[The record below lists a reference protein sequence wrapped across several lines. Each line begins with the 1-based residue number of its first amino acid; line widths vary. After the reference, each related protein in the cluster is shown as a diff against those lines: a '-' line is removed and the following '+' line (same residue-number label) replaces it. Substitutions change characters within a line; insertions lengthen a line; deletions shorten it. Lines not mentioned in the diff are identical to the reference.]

1 MKKKTITL
9 AVALF
14 AAAAGLRADT
24 SYLLIQG
31 PFGAGST
38 EATFKWQVNYG
49 AGLLVNGQGLLNT
62 VFGTPAQHADALAAG
77 LGSGARG

>member
-14 AAAAGLRADT
+14 AAVAGLRADT
-24 SYLLIQG
+24 SHLLIQG
-31 PFGAGST
+31 PFGAGGT

-49 AGLLVNGQGLLNT
+49 AGVLLNGQDLL
-62 VFGTPAQHADALAAG
+62 FPAL
-77 LGSGARG
+77 